1 MKKTVPIVLLAA
13 LAAGLLA
20 PVVFYPVLLMKLL
33 CFALFACAFNL
44 LLGYGGLLSLGHAA
58 FFGGAGY
65 ATGYVLKFW
74 GFPFELGL
82 LFGVA
87 LAASLGWL
95 IGSLALRRQGIYFA
109 MITLALAQ
117 LVFFVVLQWAE
128 LGGEDGLQRI
138 PRGSLLGVFDLTND
152 TTLYYVFFTFFVG
165 SGFIIYRAIHS
176 PFGQVLVAVRD
187 NAPRATSLGY
197 DVNRVRKL
205 AFVLSAALAGLA
217 GGMKAVLFGVVT
229 LADVHWH
236 LSGLVVLM
244 TLLGGMGTVFGPAV
258 GACLVVLLENELG
271 DIGARLADLTGVTA
285 FNLLGDSVSMVT
297 GVVFMTCVLLFRR
310 GVVGEI
316 GVWMNRWREVS
327 ATRANIRVRPG
338 SLASQQHTTMDLL
351 PPP

>member
-1 MKKTVPIVLLAA
+1 MKFTYATVLLA
-13 LAAGLLA
+13 LVVGLLA
-20 PVVFYPVLLMKLL
+20 PAFVYPVLLMKLI

-65 ATGYVLKFW
+65 ATGYALNVW
-74 GFPFELGL
+74 GLPFELGIL
-82 LFGVA
+82 IGVG
-87 LAASLGWL
+87 LAAALGWV
-95 IGSLALRRQGIYFA
+95 IGRLAMRRQGIYFA

-117 LVFFVVLQWAE
+117 LVFFIVLQWPA

-138 PRGSLLGVFDLTND
+138 PRGTLLGLVDLANDKALYYLFLGVFALACFLIHRT
-152 TTLYYVFFTFFVG
+152 
-165 SGFIIYRAIHS
+165 IHS

-197 DVNRVRKL
+197 DVNRVRTM

-217 GGMKAVLFGVVT
+217 GSMKAVLFGVVT

-244 TLLGGMGTVFGPAV
+244 TLLGGLGTVFGPAV
-258 GACLVVLLENELG
+258 GACMVVLLENELG
-271 DIGARLADLTGVTA
+271 DIGARLAELTGVAA
-285 FNLLGDSVSMVT
+285 FNLLGDSVPIVT
-297 GVVFMTCVLLFRR
+297 GLVFMACVLLFRR
-310 GVVGEI
+310 GVAGEARAL
-316 GVWMNRWREVS
+316 VARWRAPAPRE
-327 ATRANIRVRPG
+327 ALDAPG
-338 SLASQQHTTMDLL
+338 KQAGFVVT

>member
-1 MKKTVPIVLLAA
+1 MSRKLILICMLA
-13 LAAGLLA
+13 LAGLTA
-20 PVVFYPVLLMKLL
+20 PLLVYPVLLMKLI

-65 ATGYVLKFW
+65 VTGYALKIW
-74 GFPFELGL
+74 GLPFELGL
-82 LFGVA
+82 ATGVGF
-87 LAASLGWL
+87 AAALGWL

-117 LVFFVVLQWAE
+117 LVFFVVLQWPV

-138 PRGSLLGVFDLTND
+138 PRGLLMGWLDLNND
-152 TTLYYVFFTFFVG
+152 RVLYYLYLALFVVG
-165 SGFIIYRAIHS
+165 CFIIHRAIHS
-176 PFGQVLVAVRD
+176 PFGQILVAVRD

-197 DVNRVRKL
+197 AVNRVRKL

-217 GGMKAVLFGVVT
+217 GSMKAVLFGVVT

-244 TLLGGMGTVFGPAV
+244 TLLGGLGTVFGPAV

-271 DIGARLADLTGVTA
+271 EVGAWLASRTGIEA
-285 FNLLGDSVSMVT
+285 FNLLGDSVSIAM
-297 GVVFMTCVLLFRR
+297 GVVFMLCVLLFRR
-310 GVVGEI
+310 GVVGELQ
-316 GVWMNRWREVS
+316 VLLARWRS
-327 ATRANIRVRPG
+327 RPG
-338 SLASQQHTTMDLL
+338 AAVTNTPALDW
-351 PPP
+351 PPPP